1 MDITSYLLGKNAG
14 GGSEIN
20 NQNKNVTI
28 TTNGSSTV
36 SADAGYTGLGTVG
49 ITTNVQPNLE
59 TLTETITEN
68 GTTTYTPSQN
78 KDGFSSV
85 SITTNVSGGSDL
97 DWSALG
103 FNGRPQTINDGYNYA
118 VQIMNTWDATS
129 TMESKFLR
137 DTNLVFMPLVDISK
151 ASNLSNMFQYCNG
164 LIQVADLDYSKASYL
179 DYIFGGCNQL
189 KSISNFNANGRLQY
203 SFDSCNKLETI
214 QGNLKPI
221 SLRNAFNSCA
231 SLKNIPVIDGS
242 NIYGTNS
249 LQGAFTN
256 CPSLTDTSL
265 DNILQMCV
273 SATSYNGTKTLVKLG
288 FVVDNY
294 PASRIQAL
302 PHYQDFINAGWTIG
316 Y

>member
-85 SITTNVSGGSDL
+85 SITTNVSGGGGADLSDYFISSITNGSATANGVSKTLKKLPDDLQVSSTITTAQYMFANCNCLTSIPLQL
-97 DWSALG
+97 D
-103 FNGRPQTINDGYNYA
+103 
-118 VQIMNTWDATS
+118 TS
-129 TMESKFLR
+129 NI
-137 DTNLVFMPLVDISK
+137 TNMK
-151 ASNLSNMFQYCNG
+151 NMFSGCTRLETLPQLNTAKVTNMQYMF
-164 LIQVADLDYSKASYL
+164 Q
-179 DYIFGGCNQL
+179 
-189 KSISNFNANGRLQY
+189 
-203 SFDSCNKLETI
+203 SCN
-214 QGNLKPI
+214 
-221 SLRNAFNSCA
+221 SLS
-231 SLKNIPVIDGS
+231 
-242 NIYGTNS
+242 
-249 LQGAFTN
+249 
-256 CPSLTDTSL
+256 DTSL
-265 DNILQMCV
+265 DNILQMCIN
-273 SATSYNGTKTLVKLG
+273 ATSYTGTKTLYQLG
-288 FVVDNY
+288 FDSTY
-294 PASRIQAL
+294 QPATTIQGL
-302 PHYQDFINAGWTIG
+302 PHYQAFLDAGWTIG